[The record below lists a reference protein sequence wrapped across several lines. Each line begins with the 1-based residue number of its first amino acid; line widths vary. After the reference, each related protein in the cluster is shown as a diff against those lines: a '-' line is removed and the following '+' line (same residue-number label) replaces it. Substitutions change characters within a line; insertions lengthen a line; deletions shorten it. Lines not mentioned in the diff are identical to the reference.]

1 MGEPITPCG
10 AWVTDFLRYHV
21 LIRVFDG
28 DANAWLA
35 VIDDKSMP
43 EGERMF
49 VQWIADHLERDSHLV
64 DQLREVVEGSGLWPS
79 TLPCLRPVL
88 VERSEDRGPRNE
100 DRRDSVR

>member
-1 MGEPITPCG
+1 MDEPITSCG

-35 VIDDKSMP
+35 VIDDKSIP
-43 EGERMF
+43 DGERIF
-49 VQWIADHLERDSHLV
+49 VQWIADHLQRDSHLV

-79 TLPCLRPVL
+79 AL
-88 VERSEDRGPRNE
+88 ERGDRSN
-100 DRRDSVR
+100 SAH